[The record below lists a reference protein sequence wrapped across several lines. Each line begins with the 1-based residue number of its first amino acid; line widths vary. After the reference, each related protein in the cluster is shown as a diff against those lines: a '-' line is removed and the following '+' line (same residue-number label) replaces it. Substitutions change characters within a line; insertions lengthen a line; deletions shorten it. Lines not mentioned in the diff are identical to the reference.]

1 MPRALA
7 LRLSSQRR
15 LASIQVKQEIPQRI
29 IGGGQ
34 KAFVIKEADNGKL
47 ESSVESR
54 PGHQL
59 PIRLRLQ
66 NTLFSMFFPRDYPHS
81 VTWNYLNYAKWSFLG
96 SICGTMSG
104 VLSTQA
110 LLSALGMGSGTSV
123 AVSAT
128 LNWVIKDGLG
138 LLGGVMYTSLASGR
152 FDSDPKRYRFGSAVL
167 LQASMLCELMTP
179 LVPQLFL
186 PLASLSNVGKNISWL
201 VLSGTRAQMHQ
212 SFCQR
217 DNLGDVTAKSGSQ
230 ATAAA
235 LLGTGLGIA
244 ASATLGNSL
253 PVSLSMY
260 FPLGLVNLYSIYK
273 SNYVVETK
281 SLNVQRAELLILN
294 YLKTGSLLNT
304 RDIAQQEH
312 FILRYKSV
320 FGQKVFVNSPLR
332 RIDSELLPAILQQFK
347 VQPFALLQN
356 RNQHYVWF
364 RSSSSQKD
372 VLQGFYASCV
382 QRFHGD
388 SKESVEVN
396 GFDKF
401 YTQLLQSD
409 WNVKDL
415 QLCDSDGFIDVYYD
429 RTQSSQS

>member
-1 MPRALA
+1 M
-7 LRLSSQRR
+7 
-15 LASIQVKQEIPQRI
+15 
-29 IGGGQ
+29 
-34 KAFVIKEADNGKL
+34 
-47 ESSVESR
+47 
-54 PGHQL
+54 
-59 PIRLRLQ
+59 RLRLQ

-81 VTWNYLNYAKWSFLG
+81 VTLNYLNYAKWSFLG

-186 PLASLSNVGKNISWL
+186 PLASLSNIGKNISWL

-235 LLGTGLGIA
+235 LLGTGLGVI

-260 FPLGLVNLYSIYK
+260 VPLGLVNLYSIYK

-294 YLKTGSLLNT
+294 YLQTGSLLNT

-312 FILRYKSV
+312 FVLRYKSV
-320 FGQKVFVNSPLR
+320 FGHKVLVNSPLR
-332 RIDSELLPAILQQFK
+332 RIDSELLPAVINQFK

-382 QRFHGD
+382 QRFLDD
-388 SKESVEVN
+388 STKSVDVN

-401 YTQLLQSD
+401 HTQLLQSD

-415 QLCDSDGFIDVYYD
+415 QLCDSEGFIDVD
-429 RTQSSQS
+429 DKRTQSSYS